1 MSLSSSA
8 LARPRFTLL
17 AVIFLVLAGL
27 WLALDFPSTEEP
39 PVTVRAAT
47 IISFVPGASVHRVE
61 QLVVRPT
68 EEAVRSMAD
77 VKKVKSTVRPG
88 FAFTYVELRPTVSP
102 QQLPTVWQRLRARM
116 DDLRPQLPEG
126 TYGPLVD
133 DEFGRVAVLTVGLTG
148 SGYTAG
154 ELRHQARSMRDAL
167 QQLPG
172 VERVTLHGIRDEQV
186 QVVLDVAAMA
196 AKGVRASAVAD
207 AITRRN
213 IVAPAG
219 FVELGGAYLPLTVTG
234 DVSDPQQLAAT
245 PVALPSGGTVPL
257 GLIARIERVEQ
268 DPPLGGAFVD
278 GAPAA
283 VLAVSMAP
291 GLNVVSFAERLRTK
305 MLVLEAGLPVG
316 MKVVPITDQAQIV
329 TRQLRQVGQV
339 FLETTGIV
347 MGIVVLFLGL
357 RTGLIVG
364 AIVPTTIMGT
374 LAVMKL
380 LGIELHICVLPASS
394 RYTEGVMV
402 KGTSSSSGLTVGSPA
417 STQACTR
424 AGTSP
429 LLVTRTETSRLLA
442 G

>member
-1 MSLSSSA
+1 VSLSSYA
-8 LARPRFTLL
+8 LARPRFTVLG
-17 AVIFLVLAGL
+17 VVFLVLAGL

-47 IISFVPGASVHRVE
+47 IISFVPGASVNRVE

-68 EEAVRSMAD
+68 EEAVRSIAD

-88 FAFTYVELRPTVSP
+88 FAFTYVELRPTVSA

-126 TYGPLVD
+126 TLGPLVD
-133 DEFGRVAVLTVGLTG
+133 DEFGRVAVMTVGLTG
-148 SGYTAG
+148 SGYTHG
-154 ELRHQARSMRDAL
+154 ELRHHARAMRDAL
-167 QQLPG
+167 QQLQG

-186 QVVLDVAAMA
+186 QVVLDVAALA
-196 AKGVRASAVAD
+196 AKGVRATAVAE
-207 AITRRN
+207 ALARRN

-245 PVALPSGGTVPL
+245 PIPLPAGGSVPL
-257 GLIARIERVEQ
+257 GLIAKVERVEQ

-283 VLAVSMAP
+283 VIAVSMSP
-291 GLNVVSFAERLRTK
+291 GLNVVSFAERLRERMQT
-305 MLVLEAGLPVG
+305 LEAGLPVG
-316 MKVVPITDQAQIV
+316 MKLMPITDQAQIV

-339 FLETTGIV
+339 FLETTVIV

-380 LGIELHICVLPASS
+380 LGIELHIWVLPGS
-394 RYTEGVMV
+394 R
-402 KGTSSSSGLTVGSPA
+402 
-417 STQACTR
+417 R
-424 AGTSP
+424 
-429 LLVTRTETSRLLA
+429 
-442 G
+442 

>member
-196 AKGVRASAVAD
+196 AKGVRASAVAE

-380 LGIELHICVLPASS
+380 LGIELHIWVLPASS

-429 LLVTRTETSRLLA
+429 LLVTRTETSRLAA